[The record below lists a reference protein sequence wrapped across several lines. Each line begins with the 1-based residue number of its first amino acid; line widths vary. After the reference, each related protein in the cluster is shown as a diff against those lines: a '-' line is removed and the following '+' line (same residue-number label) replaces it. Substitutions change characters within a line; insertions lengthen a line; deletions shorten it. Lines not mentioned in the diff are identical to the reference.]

1 MKKQFVF
8 AFVLLVLFSTYKSK
22 KSLSINKLK
31 IETIY
36 IENNLILSNEE
47 IKEDLDFLYNTN
59 LLFLNTT
66 SIERVLK
73 KKDFIKDFKIKKI
86 YPNKLKI
93 IVFEKKPIFILQ
105 QKKKKFYIDENIN
118 LIHYLELEDFN
129 NLPVVFGKKKNFRI
143 FYQNLKKM
151 NFPFNLIKN
160 YYFFESN
167 RWNLETYEKK
177 IIKLP
182 TENYIES
189 LKNFI
194 KLQKTNDF
202 EKFKIFDYR
211 MNNQLILK

>member
-47 IKEDLDFLYNTN
+47 IRENLDFLYNTN

-86 YPNKLKI
+86 YPNKIKI

-118 LIHYLELEDFN
+118 LINYLELKDFKD
-129 NLPVVFGKKKNFRI
+129 LPVIFGKKENFRI
-143 FYQNLKKM
+143 FYQNLKKI

-160 YYFFESN
+160 YYYFESN
-167 RWNLETYEKK
+167 RWNLETHEKK

-182 TENYIES
+182 SDNYIES

-211 MNNQLILK
+211 INNQLILK

>member
-8 AFVLLVLFSTYKSK
+8 AFVLLLLFSTYKSK
-22 KSLSINKLK
+22 KSFSINKFN

-36 IENNLILSNEE
+36 IENNLILTNEE
-47 IKEDLDFLYNTN
+47 IREDLDFLYNTN

-86 YPNKLKI
+86 YPNKIKI

-118 LIHYLELEDFN
+118 LINYLELKDFKD
-129 NLPVVFGKKKNFRI
+129 LPVIFGKKENFRI

-160 YYFFESN
+160 YYYFESN
-167 RWNLETYEKK
+167 RWNLETHEKK

-182 TENYIES
+182 SDNYIES

>member
-86 YPNKLKI
+86 YPNKIKI
-93 IVFEKKPIFILQ
+93 MVFEKKPIFILQ

-118 LIHYLELEDFN
+118 LIHYLELKDFK
-129 NLPVVFGKKKNFRI
+129 NLPVVFGKKENFRI

-160 YYFFESN
+160 YYYFESN
-167 RWNLETYEKK
+167 RWNLETHEKK

-182 TENYIES
+182 SENYIES

-211 MNNQLILK
+211 INNQLILK

>member
-47 IKEDLDFLYNTN
+47 IRENLDFLYNTN

-86 YPNKLKI
+86 YPNKIKI

-118 LIHYLELEDFN
+118 LINYLELKDFKD
-129 NLPVVFGKKKNFRI
+129 LPVIFGKKEKFRI
-143 FYQNLKKM
+143 FYQNLKKI

-160 YYFFESN
+160 YYYFESN
-167 RWNLETYEKK
+167 RWNLETHEKK

-182 TENYIES
+182 SDNYIES

-211 MNNQLILK
+211 INNQLILK

>member
-1 MKKQFVF
+1 
-8 AFVLLVLFSTYKSK
+8 
-22 KSLSINKLK
+22 
-31 IETIY
+31 
-36 IENNLILSNEE
+36 
-47 IKEDLDFLYNTN
+47 
-59 LLFLNTT
+59 
-66 SIERVLK
+66 
-73 KKDFIKDFKIKKI
+73 
-86 YPNKLKI
+86 
-93 IVFEKKPIFILQ
+93 
-105 QKKKKFYIDENIN
+105 
-118 LIHYLELEDFN
+118 
-129 NLPVVFGKKKNFRI
+129 
-143 FYQNLKKM
+143 M

-211 MNNQLILK
+211 INNQLILK

>member
-36 IENNLILSNEE
+36 IENNFILSNEE
-47 IKEDLDFLYNTN
+47 IRENLDFLYNTN

-86 YPNKLKI
+86 YPNKIKI

-118 LIHYLELEDFN
+118 LINYLELKDFKD
-129 NLPVVFGKKKNFRI
+129 LPVIFGKKEKFRI
-143 FYQNLKKM
+143 FYQNLKKI

-160 YYFFESN
+160 YYYFESN
-167 RWNLETYEKK
+167 RWNLETHEKK

-182 TENYIES
+182 SDNYIES

-211 MNNQLILK
+211 INNQLILK

>member
-47 IKEDLDFLYNTN
+47 IRENLDFLYNTN

-86 YPNKLKI
+86 YPNKIKI

-118 LIHYLELEDFN
+118 LINYLELKDFKD
-129 NLPVVFGKKKNFRI
+129 LPVIFGKKENFRI
-143 FYQNLKKM
+143 FYQNLKKI

-160 YYFFESN
+160 YYYFESN

-211 MNNQLILK
+211 INNQLILK

>member
-22 KSLSINKLK
+22 KSLSINKFN

-36 IENNLILSNEE
+36 IENNLILSYEE
-47 IKEDLDFLYNTN
+47 IREDLDFLYNTN

-118 LIHYLELEDFN
+118 LIHYLELKDFN
-129 NLPVVFGKKKNFRI
+129 NLPVVFGKKENFKI
-143 FYQNLKKM
+143 FYQNLKKI

-202 EKFKIFDYR
+202 KKFKIFDYR

>member
-22 KSLSINKLK
+22 KSFSINKFN

-36 IENNLILSNEE
+36 IENNLILTNEE
-47 IKEDLDFLYNTN
+47 IREDLNFLYNTN
-59 LLFLNTT
+59 LLFLNTA
-66 SIERVLK
+66 SIEEILK

-118 LIHYLELEDFN
+118 LIRYLELEDFN
-129 NLPVVFGKKKNFRI
+129 NLPVVFGKKENFRI

>member
-8 AFVLLVLFSTYKSK
+8 AFILLVLFSTYKSE
-22 KSLSINKLK
+22 KSFSFNKFK
-31 IETIY
+31 IENIY
-36 IENNLILSNEE
+36 IENNLILTNEE
-47 IKEDLDFLYNTN
+47 IREDLDFLYDTN
-59 LLFLNTT
+59 LLFLNT
-66 SIERVLK
+66 SGIKRVLK
-73 KKDFIKDFKIKKI
+73 KKNFINDFKIKKI
-86 YPNKLKI
+86 YPNQIKI

-118 LIHYLELEDFN
+118 LIDYSELKDFK
-129 NLPVVFGKKKNFRI
+129 NLPVVFGKKENFRI
-143 FYQNLKKM
+143 FYQNLKKI
-151 NFPFNLIKN
+151 NFPLNLIKS

-167 RWNLETYEKK
+167 RWDLETYEKK

-182 TENYIES
+182 SENYIES

>member
-8 AFVLLVLFSTYKSK
+8 AFILLVLFSTYKSE
-22 KSLSINKLK
+22 KSFLINKFK
-31 IETIY
+31 IENIY
-36 IENNLILSNEE
+36 IENNLILTNEE
-47 IKEDLDFLYNTN
+47 IREDLDFLYDTN
-59 LLFLNTT
+59 LLFLNT
-66 SIERVLK
+66 SGIKRVLK
-73 KKDFIKDFKIKKI
+73 KKSFINDFKIKKI
-86 YPNKLKI
+86 YPNKIKI

-118 LIHYLELEDFN
+118 LIDYSELKDFK
-129 NLPVVFGKKKNFRI
+129 NLPVVFGKKENFKT
-143 FYQNLKKM
+143 FYQNLKKI
-151 NFPFNLIKN
+151 NFPLNLIKS

-167 RWNLETYEKK
+167 RWDLETYEKK

-182 TENYIES
+182 SENYIES

-194 KLQKTNDF
+194 KLKKTNDF

>member
-47 IKEDLDFLYNTN
+47 IRENLDFLYNTN

-86 YPNKLKI
+86 YPNKIKI
-93 IVFEKKPIFILQ
+93 MVFEKKPIFILQ

-118 LIHYLELEDFN
+118 LIHYLELKDFK
-129 NLPVVFGKKKNFRI
+129 NLPVVFGKKENFRI

-160 YYFFESN
+160 YYYFESN
-167 RWNLETYEKK
+167 RWNLETHEKK

-182 TENYIES
+182 SENYIES

-211 MNNQLILK
+211 INNQLILK

>member
-118 LIHYLELEDFN
+118 LIRYLELEDFN
-129 NLPVVFGKKKNFRI
+129 NLPVVFGKKENFRI

-202 EKFKIFDYR
+202 ETFKIFDYR

>member
-22 KSLSINKLK
+22 KSLSINKFN

-36 IENNLILSNEE
+36 IENNLILSYEE
-47 IKEDLDFLYNTN
+47 IREDLDFLYNTN

-118 LIHYLELEDFN
+118 LIHYLELKDFN
-129 NLPVVFGKKKNFRI
+129 NLPVVFGKKENFKI
-143 FYQNLKKM
+143 FYQNLKKI
-151 NFPFNLIKN
+151 NFTFNLIKN

>member
-22 KSLSINKLK
+22 KSFSINKFN

-36 IENNLILSNEE
+36 IENNLILTNEE
-47 IKEDLDFLYNTN
+47 IREDLNFLYNTN
-59 LLFLNTT
+59 LLFLNTA
-66 SIERVLK
+66 SIEEILK

>member
-8 AFVLLVLFSTYKSK
+8 AFVLLLLFSTYKSK
-22 KSLSINKLK
+22 KSFSINKFN

-36 IENNLILSNEE
+36 IENNLILTNEE
-47 IKEDLDFLYNTN
+47 IREDLDFLYNTN
-59 LLFLNTT
+59 LLFLNTA
-66 SIERVLK
+66 SIEEILK

-86 YPNKLKI
+86 YPNKIKI

-118 LIHYLELEDFN
+118 LINYLELKDFKD
-129 NLPVVFGKKKNFRI
+129 LPVIFGKKENFRI

-160 YYFFESN
+160 YYYFESN
-167 RWNLETYEKK
+167 RWNLETHEKK

-182 TENYIES
+182 SDNYIES

>member
-86 YPNKLKI
+86 YPNKIKI

-118 LIHYLELEDFN
+118 LIHYLELKDFK
-129 NLPVVFGKKKNFRI
+129 NLPVVFGKKENFRI

-160 YYFFESN
+160 YYYFESN
-167 RWNLETYEKK
+167 RWNLETHEKK

-182 TENYIES
+182 SENYIES

-211 MNNQLILK
+211 INNQLILK

>member
-22 KSLSINKLK
+22 KTLSINKLK

-47 IKEDLDFLYNTN
+47 IREDLDFLYNTN

-118 LIHYLELEDFN
+118 LIRYLELEDFN
-129 NLPVVFGKKKNFRI
+129 NLPVVFGKKENFRI

>member
-86 YPNKLKI
+86 YPNKIKI
-93 IVFEKKPIFILQ
+93 MVFEKKPIFILQ

-118 LIHYLELEDFN
+118 LIHYLELKDFK
-129 NLPVVFGKKKNFRI
+129 NLPVVFGKKENFSI

-211 MNNQLILK
+211 INNQLILK

>member
-22 KSLSINKLK
+22 KSISINKLK

-47 IKEDLDFLYNTN
+47 IKEDFDFLYC
-59 LLFLNTT
+59 LILFFL
-66 SIERVLK
+66 SSWGFERVLK

-118 LIHYLELEDFN
+118 LIRYLELEDFN
-129 NLPVVFGKKKNFRI
+129 NLPVVFGKKENFRI

-160 YYFFESN
+160 YYYFESN
-167 RWNLETYEKK
+167 RWNLETHEKK

-182 TENYIES
+182 SDNYIES

>member
-86 YPNKLKI
+86 YPNKIKI
-93 IVFEKKPIFILQ
+93 MVFEKKPIFILQ

-118 LIHYLELEDFN
+118 LIHYLELKDFK
-129 NLPVVFGKKKNFRI
+129 NLPVVFGKKENFRI

-160 YYFFESN
+160 YYYFESN
-167 RWNLETYEKK
+167 RWNLETHEKK

-182 TENYIES
+182 SENYIES

>member
-22 KSLSINKLK
+22 KTLSINKLK

-47 IKEDLDFLYNTN
+47 IREDLDFLYNTN

-86 YPNKLKI
+86 YPNKIKI

-118 LIHYLELEDFN
+118 LINYLELKDFKD
-129 NLPVVFGKKKNFRI
+129 LPVIFGKKENFRI

-160 YYFFESN
+160 YYYFESN
-167 RWNLETYEKK
+167 RWNLETHEKK

-182 TENYIES
+182 SDNYIES

-211 MNNQLILK
+211 INNQLILK

>member
-8 AFVLLVLFSTYKSK
+8 AFILLVLFSTYKSE
-22 KSLSINKLK
+22 KSFSINKFK
-31 IETIY
+31 IENIY
-36 IENNLILSNEE
+36 IENNLILTNEE
-47 IKEDLDFLYNTN
+47 IREDLDFLYDTN
-59 LLFLNTT
+59 LLFLNT
-66 SIERVLK
+66 SGIKRVLK
-73 KKDFIKDFKIKKI
+73 KKSFINDFKIKKI
-86 YPNKLKI
+86 YPNKIKI

-118 LIHYLELEDFN
+118 LIDYSELKDFK
-129 NLPVVFGKKKNFRI
+129 NLPVVFGKKENFKT
-143 FYQNLKKM
+143 FYQNLKKI
-151 NFPFNLIKN
+151 NFPLNLIKS

-167 RWNLETYEKK
+167 RWDLETYEKK

-182 TENYIES
+182 SENYIES

-194 KLQKTNDF
+194 KLKKTNDF

>member
-22 KSLSINKLK
+22 KSFSINKFN

-36 IENNLILSNEE
+36 IENNLILTNEE
-47 IKEDLDFLYNTN
+47 IREDLDFLYNTN
-59 LLFLNTT
+59 LLFLNTA
-66 SIERVLK
+66 SIEEILK

-118 LIHYLELEDFN
+118 LINYSELEDFN
-129 NLPVVFGKKKNFRI
+129 NLPVVFGKKENFRI

-202 EKFKIFDYR
+202 KKFKIFDYR

>member
-47 IKEDLDFLYNTN
+47 IRENLDFLYNTN

-86 YPNKLKI
+86 YPNKIKI
-93 IVFEKKPIFILQ
+93 MVFEKKPIFILQ

-118 LIHYLELEDFN
+118 LINYLELKDFKD
-129 NLPVVFGKKKNFRI
+129 LPVIFGKKENFRI
-143 FYQNLKKM
+143 FYQNLKKI

-160 YYFFESN
+160 YYYFESN
-167 RWNLETYEKK
+167 RWNLETHEKK

-182 TENYIES
+182 SENYIES

-211 MNNQLILK
+211 INNQLILK

>member
-22 KSLSINKLK
+22 KSFSINKFN

-36 IENNLILSNEE
+36 IENNLILTNEE
-47 IKEDLDFLYNTN
+47 IREDLNFLYNTN
-59 LLFLNTT
+59 LLFLNTA
-66 SIERVLK
+66 SIEEILK

-118 LIHYLELEDFN
+118 LIRYLELEDFN
-129 NLPVVFGKKKNFRI
+129 NLPVVFGKKENFRI

-202 EKFKIFDYR
+202 KKFKIFDYR

>member
-1 MKKQFVF
+1 
-8 AFVLLVLFSTYKSK
+8 
-22 KSLSINKLK
+22 
-31 IETIY
+31 
-36 IENNLILSNEE
+36 
-47 IKEDLDFLYNTN
+47 
-59 LLFLNTT
+59 
-66 SIERVLK
+66 
-73 KKDFIKDFKIKKI
+73 
-86 YPNKLKI
+86 
-93 IVFEKKPIFILQ
+93 
-105 QKKKKFYIDENIN
+105 
-118 LIHYLELEDFN
+118 
-129 NLPVVFGKKKNFRI
+129 
-143 FYQNLKKM
+143 M

>member
-1 MKKQFVF
+1 
-8 AFVLLVLFSTYKSK
+8 
-22 KSLSINKLK
+22 
-31 IETIY
+31 
-36 IENNLILSNEE
+36 
-47 IKEDLDFLYNTN
+47 
-59 LLFLNTT
+59 
-66 SIERVLK
+66 
-73 KKDFIKDFKIKKI
+73 
-86 YPNKLKI
+86 
-93 IVFEKKPIFILQ
+93 
-105 QKKKKFYIDENIN
+105 
-118 LIHYLELEDFN
+118 
-129 NLPVVFGKKKNFRI
+129 
-143 FYQNLKKM
+143 M

-202 EKFKIFDYR
+202 ETFKIFDYR